1 MGNPKLYVAFYRPR
15 YGNYQHWA
23 LYIDDDKESIIFEVT
38 GQHPNFQR
46 NVVYARPDASRSYV
60 SNVYVATLRDDDI
73 ADVKE
78 AARQVRVD
86 NDTVDWDCQDY
97 VLELLDKLEDEFIL
111 EENDEDYREAR
122 KELKKRRGA
131 IL

>member
-1 MGNPKLYVAFYRPR
+1 MLLSTGLDTAITNIGL
-15 YGNYQHWA
+15 
-23 LYIDDDKESIIFEVT
+23 LYIDNDKESIIFEVI

-78 AARQVRVD
+78 AAKQVRVD

-111 EENDEDYREAR
+111 EEDDEDYREAR